1 LQAALALRWA
11 SFAERLHARASTHAS
26 IAAAVDYRR
35 AALALLGEHVCSARH
50 AAEAAASTVSAATC
64 GGIPRGT
71 VLWAHG
77 AMIRCRFSATI
88 CSSNVHCAQCGAV
101 REYSVSSAQ
110 YLVYCRIA
118 LLACAGVGVCA
129 AHSPRAPAQAQPC
142 VLSTGRGF
150 RLGFRPFPAESAD
163 RPVQNF
169 RIVCSGR
176 VRSV

>member
-118 LLACAGVGVCA
+118 LLACELVWVCA
-129 AHSPRAPAQAQPC
+129 QLAH
-142 VLSTGRGF
+142 
-150 RLGFRPFPAESAD
+150 
-163 RPVQNF
+163 
-169 RIVCSGR
+169 R
-176 VRSV
+176 VRRRRRSLVCFPLEKAFA

>member
-77 AMIRCRFSATI
+77 AMIRCRFTATMPAALS
-88 CSSNVHCAQCGAV
+88 CSSNVHFSFSLFQSVHMASTQCTLCTV
-101 REYSVSSAQ
+101 R
-110 YLVYCRIA
+110 R
-118 LLACAGVGVCA
+118 
-129 AHSPRAPAQAQPC
+129 
-142 VLSTGRGF
+142 ST
-150 RLGFRPFPAESAD
+150 
-163 RPVQNF
+163 
-169 RIVCSGR
+169 
-176 VRSV
+176 